1 MKFATILLVM
11 IQKDCNQ
18 KKLKALYKKSKD
30 VELTSDEL
38 DEIYILEKIIEAQ
51 KQRLLDL
58 NDTNLN

>member
-11 IQKDCNQ
+11 IQKNYNQ
-18 KKLKALYKKSKD
+18 KKLKALHKKSED